1 MLAQPTE
8 DEGAVSERPS
18 ETQPTPSPT
27 HPSEDQCE
35 PQPGPFLRP
44 SSSNPIPDSIP
55 EGFGR
60 NHRGQSST
68 DRSQSGTEDDLTLQS
83 VYDLCVSLCK
93 QVTAQA
99 ANIKDLK
106 AQIKQLKKKARPV
119 INHHKAWI
127 KSLSMKKRLARK
139 KKMESISKQGRKTF
153 KSIPTVHK
161 DPAFDDH
168 DDAMDYIETEDAHDE
183 GSVNKQDTD
192 KPNEGTAEPNEGTAE
207 PNEGTAEPKDGNSDE
222 SAAPTTVFRDDET
235 IAQFLVT
242 MSQNKTKQKG
252 VKIKEIKDT
261 DRPRTTTE
269 RSILTLKPLPKIDP
283 KDKGKKVLEEKAESD
298 AESEGV
304 NEAEK
309 KFKMLANDEE
319 IARKVQE
326 EWEAEEE
333 KKKLA
338 EEEATKAAFTNEYD
352 FIQARLN
359 ADKILA
365 EKLQEEEREKF
376 TIEQRA
382 KFLHDTIAAQRRFL
396 AQQRSEA
403 IRNKLPTRNQ
413 LRNQMMTYLKYV
425 GGYRH
430 AQLNKKKF
438 EEIQV
443 MYEKVKR
450 ANENFIPIGS
460 AKDEKLIEKMN
471 KKAAGMDKEEVSEEP
486 ESTKVKAKIE
496 EPKENI
502 RKRSGRR
509 LKMKA
514 PKRSKRQKTDSDHE
528 EENQLRTFLKIVP
541 EEEEKIDYEVLGT
554 RYPIINWESKFYDY
568 GHFGRELIYY
578 RVFRADGSSRWI
590 KTFSEMIKFF
600 DRMDLVEIHSLVMKR
615 FETTPPE
622 GIDLLLWGDLRIMF
636 ESKEDD
642 ELWKNQEEW
651 KLQSWIFYENCGV
664 HVLRL
669 EDGTEINM
677 LAERRYPLT
686 KNTLE
691 RMMDLRLTVVSDDD
705 TVFDLL
711 RFIEQQIDEFGGQD
725 GSEKDL

>member
-1 MLAQPTE
+1 M
-8 DEGAVSERPS
+8 V
-18 ETQPTPSPT
+18 
-27 HPSEDQCE
+27 
-35 PQPGPFLRP
+35 
-44 SSSNPIPDSIP
+44 
-55 EGFGR
+55 
-60 NHRGQSST
+60 
-68 DRSQSGTEDDLTLQS
+68 
-83 VYDLCVSLCK
+83 
-93 QVTAQA
+93 
-99 ANIKDLK
+99 
-106 AQIKQLKKKARPV
+106 
-119 INHHKAWI
+119 
-127 KSLSMKKRLARK
+127 
-139 KKMESISKQGRKTF
+139 
-153 KSIPTVHK
+153 
-161 DPAFDDH
+161 
-168 DDAMDYIETEDAHDE
+168 
-183 GSVNKQDTD
+183 
-192 KPNEGTAEPNEGTAE
+192 
-207 PNEGTAEPKDGNSDE
+207 
-222 SAAPTTVFRDDET
+222 
-235 IAQFLVT
+235 
-242 MSQNKTKQKG
+242 
-252 VKIKEIKDT
+252 
-261 DRPRTTTE
+261 
-269 RSILTLKPLPKIDP
+269 
-283 KDKGKKVLEEKAESD
+283 
-298 AESEGV
+298 
-304 NEAEK
+304 
-309 KFKMLANDEE
+309 ANDEE

-338 EEEATKAAFTNEYD
+338 EEEATKAAFTNERFLLTKNLGGYHK
-352 FIQARLN
+352 QASY
-359 ADKILA
+359 KKSA
-365 EKLQEEEREKF
+365 EKPNDDIL
-376 TIEQRA
+376 
-382 KFLHDTIAAQRRFL
+382 
-396 AQQRSEA
+396 
-403 IRNKLPTRNQ
+403 
-413 LRNQMMTYLKYV
+413 
-425 GGYRH
+425 
-430 AQLNKKKF
+430 
-438 EEIQV
+438 
-443 MYEKVKR
+443 
-450 ANENFIPIGS
+450 
-460 AKDEKLIEKMN
+460 
-471 KKAAGMDKEEVSEEP
+471 EVSEEP

-651 KLQSWIFYENCGV
+651 KLQSWIFYENYGV

-691 RMMDLRLTVVSDDD
+691 RMMDLRLTAVSDDD

-711 RFIEQQIDEFGGQD
+711 RLSIHLVVYNEELAIPEQTATGKGISNPLMAGSLPKTTKPTYKRSNMATLCAKIRTMGAVETVLCNRMRDGRQTRIKIERQLASVQESHCQD
-725 GSEKDL
+725 REDFKKLKDFMTSQSGYRS